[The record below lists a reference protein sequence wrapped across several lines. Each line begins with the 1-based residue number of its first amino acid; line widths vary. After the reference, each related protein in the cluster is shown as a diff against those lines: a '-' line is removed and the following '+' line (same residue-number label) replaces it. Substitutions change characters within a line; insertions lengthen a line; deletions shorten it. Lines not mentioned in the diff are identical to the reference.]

1 MKIQLFYV
9 LTKSPNK
16 MKKLILIFCF
26 SALASVAQNANI
38 EFINAYYPFGSMPA
52 NVQSSDLQDAY
63 MQWKNSFVDTNCT
76 NGRARVKFDDPNFT
90 VSEGIAYGMLLSAY
104 ANDQEL
110 FDGLW
115 KYYQS
120 HTNSN
125 GVMNWKIEGC
135 DTVNGQN
142 GATDAELDAAIALI
156 IAGNR
161 FGNTGSINYHQDA
174 KDLIAIMKQ
183 HEIEGGSFVLKPG
196 DAWGG
201 SSNTNPSYFAPGYF
215 RVYGEFTNDVTF
227 WNNVTT
233 KTYQILNA
241 NLSVNN
247 AVDCLVSD
255 WCKADGTY
263 SDIVPWAFNSGK
275 SFYYDAARTPWRIAT
290 DYLWYG
296 KSEAAD
302 YLNKCVS
309 FVNRVGGLSN
319 IKAGYNQD
327 GTSINNFQDPVYT
340 GSFASSMLISNNQNV
355 VDGVYTV
362 TKNLTSTQY
371 FATTLRVIY
380 MFTLSGNFYNPV
392 SSVLGT
398 DEIDYASKNHF
409 VYPNP
414 SSNQLF
420 LKNFEVGTN
429 LKVYTLNG
437 KEVMKI
443 TVNNDS
449 KSFVDI
455 SKLPVGTY
463 FIRGKDVKLR
473 FIKK

>member
-1 MKIQLFYV
+1 MNFKLFYV

-16 MKKLILIFCF
+16 MKKLILIFCLSTLF
-26 SALASVAQNANI
+26 SVAQNANI
-38 EFINAYYPFGSMPA
+38 EFVNATYLFGTMPS
-52 NVQSSDLQDAY
+52 NIVESDLQTAY
-63 MQWKNSFVDTNCT
+63 IQWKNAFVDTNCS

-120 HTNSN
+120 HENSN

-156 IAGNR
+156 VAGNR
-161 FGNTGSINYHQDA
+161 FGNSGSINYHQDA

-183 HEIEGGSFVLKPG
+183 HEIEAGSYVLKPG

-201 SSNTNPSYFAPGYF
+201 SNNTNPSYFAPGYF

-255 WCKADGTY
+255 WCKADGSY
-263 SDIVPWAFNSGK
+263 SDIVSWAYNSGK

-296 KSEAAD
+296 QSEASD

-309 FVNRVGGLSN
+309 FVNREGGLSN

-327 GTSINNFQDPVYT
+327 GTSIHNFQDPVYT
-340 GSFASSMLISNNQNV
+340 GSFSSSMLISNDQNV
-355 VDGVYTV
+355 VNSAYTT

-380 MFTLSGNFYNPV
+380 MFTLSGNFFNPV
-392 SSVLGT
+392 SNVLGN
-398 DEIDYASKNHF
+398 DEIDYASNNHF
-409 VYPNP
+409 LYPNP
-414 SSNQLF
+414 TSNKLY
-420 LKNFEVGTN
+420 LKNFEVGTS
-429 LKVYTLNG
+429 LKIFTLNG
-437 KEVMKI
+437 KEVLTIK
-443 TVNNDS
+443 VKSNDNYP
-449 KSFVDI
+449 VDI
-455 SKLPVGTY
+455 SKLAVGTY
-463 FIRGKDVKLR
+463 FIRGKNVKLR

>member
-1 MKIQLFYV
+1 
-9 LTKSPNK
+9 
-16 MKKLILIFCF
+16 MKKLIIFFWF
-26 SALASVAQNANI
+26 SIPISIAQNANI
-38 EFINAYYPFGSMPA
+38 EFVNATYPFGTMPS
-52 NVQSSDLQDAY
+52 NSIESDLQTAY
-63 MQWKNSFVDTNCT
+63 IQWKNAFVETNCT

-120 HTNSN
+120 HENGN

-135 DTVNGQN
+135 DIVNGQN

-156 IAGNR
+156 VAGNR

-174 KDLIAIMKQ
+174 KNLIAIIKQ
-183 HEIEGGSFVLKPG
+183 HEIESGSFVLKPG

-201 SSNTNPSYFAPGYF
+201 SNNTNPSYFAPGYF

-255 WCKADGTY
+255 WCKADGSY
-263 SDIVPWAFNSGK
+263 SDIVSWAYNSGK

-296 KSEAAD
+296 KTEASD
-302 YLNKCVS
+302 YLDKCVN
-309 FVNRVGGLSN
+309 FVNSVGGLDN
-319 IKAGYNQD
+319 IKAGYHQD
-327 GTSINNFQDPVYT
+327 GTSINTYQDPVYT
-340 GSFASSMLISNNQNV
+340 GSFAASLLISNNQNV
-355 VDGVYTV
+355 VDEAYTT

-380 MFTLSGNFYNPV
+380 MFTLSGNFFNPV
-392 SSVLGT
+392 TNVLGT
-398 DEIDYASKNHF
+398 DEIDYAGNNHF

-414 SSNQLF
+414 TSDKLF
-420 LKNFEVGTN
+420 LKNFEAGTV
-429 LKVYTLNG
+429 LKIYTLNG
-437 KEVMKI
+437 SEVMKVKI
-443 TVNNDS
+443 DNQENATI
-449 KSFVDI
+449 DI
-455 SKLPVGTY
+455 SKLATGAY
-463 FIRGKDVKLR
+463 FIRGKKVKLR